1 MRTASCACRQLKI
14 SCDGEPRLV
23 ALCHCLDCQR
33 RTGSTYGI
41 AAFFARS
48 AVTAEGTASTYRR
61 LSAGGHAVTFH
72 FCPECGSSV
81 FWEPDR
87 KPDAIAVAVG
97 CFADPAFPAPTRIA
111 WEERRHA
118 WVEPMAGQPISTLVG
133 EMSGRTE
140 GGAKE

>member
-1 MRTASCACRQLKI
+1 MRTASCACGQLNI

-48 AVTAEGTASTYRR
+48 SVRAEGTASTYRR
-61 LSAGGHAVTFH
+61 LSDGGHAVTFH

-81 FWEPDR
+81 FWEPER
-87 KPDAIAVAVG
+87 KPD
-97 CFADPAFPAPTRIA
+97 
-111 WEERRHA
+111 
-118 WVEPMAGQPISTLVG
+118 
-133 EMSGRTE
+133 
-140 GGAKE
+140 